1 MQHIITL
8 LTTGL
13 LCLAFRSTRLT
24 GVIGLTL
31 LSLVYPPVLAV
42 LLLLGGVG
50 LYFKRRYW

>member
-50 LYFKRRYW
+50 LYFKRH

>member
-8 LTTGL
+8 LTIGL

-31 LSLVYPPVLAV
+31 LALVYPSVMAV
-42 LLLLGGVG
+42 LLFLGGVG
-50 LYFKRRYW
+50 LYLKKRL